1 MRMISFDNGF
11 TFIDAKEAVD
21 RLYSGKETCIDFDT
35 IALYMEENARCEAL
49 NRADYPEECDN
60 KTKDVIFL
68 ETYLS
73 LADEDLIIG

>member
-21 RLYSGKETCIDFDT
+21 RLYSGKEACINFDT
-35 IALYMEENARCEAL
+35 VVLYRDENARYAPSC
-49 NRADYPEECDN
+49 RADYPEECDD